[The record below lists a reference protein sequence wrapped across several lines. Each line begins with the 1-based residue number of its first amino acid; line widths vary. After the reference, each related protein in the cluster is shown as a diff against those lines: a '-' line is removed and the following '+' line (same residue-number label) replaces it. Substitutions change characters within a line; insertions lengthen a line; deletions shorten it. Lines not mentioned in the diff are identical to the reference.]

1 MYKYFDL
8 WLEIFLLEKIYLTCG
23 EAPQIASYI
32 YTKLIEKKG
41 KHIFDPF
48 SFLSMFWHSTIHNK
62 PNQNL

>member
-32 YTKLIEKKG
+32 YTKLIEKKRQA
-41 KHIFDPF
+41 HFR
-48 SFLSMFWHSTIHNK
+48 SFLILVNV
-62 PNQNL
+62 LA